1 MKNRKKLISGCLL
14 GIVGIACLRYIVK
27 NEKDKKY
34 PVERYWDEQEEKQ
47 QNTSGDDTQTDC
59 DAEEKDVTHS
69 VTIDNITYEFVDCD
83 MIEDTE
89 IEMQTRYPAEFFVDS
104 ALPDAN
110 YQTDLLWDYEKM
122 YEEIPELEDIK
133 EIVLNPYN
141 YTEEEYN
148 ALTDPYA
155 RQDAGDKYRI
165 EGHPKS
171 RYYFV
176 KMRIENESVESR
188 EIVLSDL
195 YLIQTNRAKS
205 YAVTTDNI
213 IYFDKTQYVENP
225 DRLSWFTWYTM
236 KPKEVLECVIG
247 YEIDE
252 HSLYDLHEERLMY
265 IGTISVEMLDSWV
278 NPVLSKTVVP
288 LYDLMGNESE

>member
-1 MKNRKKLISGCLL
+1 M
-14 GIVGIACLRYIVK
+14 
-27 NEKDKKY
+27 
-34 PVERYWDEQEEKQ
+34 
-47 QNTSGDDTQTDC
+47 
-59 DAEEKDVTHS
+59 THS
-69 VTIDNITYEFVDCD
+69 VTFDNITFEFVGCD

-89 IEMQTRYPAEFFVDS
+89 IEMQTRYPAEFFIDS

-213 IYFDKTQYVENP
+213 IYFDKTQYVAP
-225 DRLSWFTWYTM
+225 PARPRPPTRPTM
-236 KPKEVLECVIG
+236 KPKRYWNV
-247 YEIDE
+247 
-252 HSLYDLHEERLMY
+252 SLDMR
-265 IGTISVEMLDSWV
+265 
-278 NPVLSKTVVP
+278 
-288 LYDLMGNESE
+288 

>member
-89 IEMQTRYPAEFFVDS
+89 IEMQTRYPAEFFIDS

-225 DRLSWFTWYTM
+225 DRSQLVYMVYNETERSIGS
-236 KPKEVLECVIG
+236 VIG

>member
-89 IEMQTRYPAEFFVDS
+89 IEMQTRYPAEFFIDS

-122 YEEIPELEDIK
+122 YEEITELEDIK

-176 KMRIENESVESR
+176 KMRIEM
-188 EIVLSDL
+188 
-195 YLIQTNRAKS
+195 NRSNQVKL
-205 YAVTTDNI
+205 
-213 IYFDKTQYVENP
+213 F
-225 DRLSWFTWYTM
+225 
-236 KPKEVLECVIG
+236 
-247 YEIDE
+247 
-252 HSLYDLHEERLMY
+252 
-265 IGTISVEMLDSWV
+265 
-278 NPVLSKTVVP
+278 
-288 LYDLMGNESE
+288 

>member
-89 IEMQTRYPAEFFVDS
+89 IEMQTRYPAEFFIDS

-110 YQTDLLWDYEKM
+110 YQTDLLWDLIQFLLYPP
-122 YEEIPELEDIK
+122 IQGFPHTFSH
-133 EIVLNPYN
+133 NPI
-141 YTEEEYN
+141 
-148 ALTDPYA
+148 TDPYA

>member
-89 IEMQTRYPAEFFVDS
+89 IEMQTRYPAEFFIDS

-122 YEEIPELEDIK
+122 Y
-133 EIVLNPYN
+133 
-141 YTEEEYN
+141 EEYN

>member
-1 MKNRKKLISGCLL
+1 
-14 GIVGIACLRYIVK
+14 
-27 NEKDKKY
+27 
-34 PVERYWDEQEEKQ
+34 
-47 QNTSGDDTQTDC
+47 
-59 DAEEKDVTHS
+59 
-69 VTIDNITYEFVDCD
+69 
-83 MIEDTE
+83 
-89 IEMQTRYPAEFFVDS
+89 
-104 ALPDAN
+104 
-110 YQTDLLWDYEKM
+110 M

>member
-89 IEMQTRYPAEFFVDS
+89 IEMQTRYPAEFFIDS

-122 YEEIPELEDIK
+122 YEEKRKYHMRKKSAGLENKVQHYVPAICPITGCNGTRK
-133 EIVLNPYN
+133 E
-141 YTEEEYN
+141 
-148 ALTDPYA
+148 
-155 RQDAGDKYRI
+155 
-165 EGHPKS
+165 
-171 RYYFV
+171 
-176 KMRIENESVESR
+176 
-188 EIVLSDL
+188 
-195 YLIQTNRAKS
+195 
-205 YAVTTDNI
+205 NI
-213 IYFDKTQYVENP
+213 IIIKRVADWCKSGFAARFYIY
-225 DRLSWFTWYTM
+225 
-236 KPKEVLECVIG
+236 G
-247 YEIDE
+247 YRQGCSRFQD
-252 HSLYDLHEERLMY
+252 
-265 IGTISVEMLDSWV
+265 
-278 NPVLSKTVVP
+278 NK
-288 LYDLMGNESE
+288 

>member
-1 MKNRKKLISGCLL
+1 
-14 GIVGIACLRYIVK
+14 
-27 NEKDKKY
+27 
-34 PVERYWDEQEEKQ
+34 
-47 QNTSGDDTQTDC
+47 
-59 DAEEKDVTHS
+59 
-69 VTIDNITYEFVDCD
+69 
-83 MIEDTE
+83 
-89 IEMQTRYPAEFFVDS
+89 
-104 ALPDAN
+104 
-110 YQTDLLWDYEKM
+110 M
-122 YEEIPELEDIK
+122 Y
-133 EIVLNPYN
+133 

>member
-89 IEMQTRYPAEFFVDS
+89 IEMQTRYPAEFFIDS

-133 EIVLNPYN
+133 EIVL
-141 YTEEEYN
+141 
-148 ALTDPYA
+148 
-155 RQDAGDKYRI
+155 YR
-165 EGHPKS
+165 G
-171 RYYFV
+171 
-176 KMRIENESVESR
+176 RI
-188 EIVLSDL
+188 
-195 YLIQTNRAKS
+195 
-205 YAVTTDNI
+205 
-213 IYFDKTQYVENP
+213 
-225 DRLSWFTWYTM
+225 
-236 KPKEVLECVIG
+236 
-247 YEIDE
+247 
-252 HSLYDLHEERLMY
+252 
-265 IGTISVEMLDSWV
+265 
-278 NPVLSKTVVP
+278 
-288 LYDLMGNESE
+288 